1 MTQQYAQD
9 EISFQDR
16 MRLRKI
22 VKKVHFAHYPKDL
35 ITDKEADLFIESL
48 LPETSYKL
56 IKAGIDSNNV

>member
-22 VKKVHFAHYPKDL
+22 VRKVHFAHYPKDL

-48 LPETSYKL
+48 LPETIYKL

>member
-48 LPETSYKL
+48 LPETIYKL
-56 IKAGIDSNNV
+56 IKAGTDSNTV

>member
-22 VKKVHFAHYPKDL
+22 VMKVHFAHYPKDL

-48 LPETSYKL
+48 LPETIYKL

>member
-48 LPETSYKL
+48 LPETIYKL
-56 IKAGIDSNNV
+56 IIAGIDSYNV

>member
-48 LPETSYKL
+48 LPETIYKL

>member
-35 ITDKEADLFIESL
+35 ITDKAADLFIESL
-48 LPETSYKL
+48 LPETIYKL

>member
-48 LPETSYKL
+48 LPQTIYKL

>member
-1 MTQQYAQD
+1 
-9 EISFQDR
+9 

-48 LPETSYKL
+48 LPETIYKL

>member
-22 VKKVHFAHYPKDL
+22 VKKVHFAHYPKDI

-48 LPETSYKL
+48 LPETIYKL

>member
-35 ITDKEADLFIESL
+35 IIDKEADLFIESL
-48 LPETSYKL
+48 LPETIYKL